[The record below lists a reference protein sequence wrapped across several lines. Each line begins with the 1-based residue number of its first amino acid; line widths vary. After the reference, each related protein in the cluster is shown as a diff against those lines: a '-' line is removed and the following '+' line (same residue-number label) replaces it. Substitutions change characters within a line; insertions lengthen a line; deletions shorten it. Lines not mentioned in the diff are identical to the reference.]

1 MRNNIFKVVFALLL
15 SFSSVFGADGQR
27 QTAITEADIFV
38 EDDKVVDNADLTCR
52 KVKDEYITRITGY
65 NFEEGIIECQ
75 VVNKNN
81 HAEVLDYQ
89 ASQKHLGIISDL
101 GKEYEKLPN
110 EATKRPSNAWSMDS
124 NIRYADEPNKINF
137 TRFLSAL
144 VTLDPS
150 VFDFQKINEQ
160 KTVNSATLQSGLQ
173 LRGEKNGKFSLYA
186 EQPNDGL
193 LSHAIRKT
201 LNDKQ
206 SANAAMTGKSGSYDL
221 GNYQNVST
229 AEGMNQAN
237 LTYFVELFTSMNE
250 IYKHLQNLL
259 FIVIGGWFVGTI
271 GTQKFL
277 KYLEHKGEGSG
288 GNQPYLHKFLIPI
301 LGVSFFFAPIPEG
314 NLPNQSTTIVQNII
328 RYFTA
333 TGNQIADMAGSIG
346 AKVYM
351 QKLYNRTG
359 GISQDREMNLRV
371 LQKQE
376 EHRAKYTH
384 RLFNELCRPRFPDGI
399 LHYLSNEAAS
409 NNWAGVINQ
418 FDVNKVVK
426 NQDITAEVCLRAFLE
441 EPESTRKAVQHKAQL
456 AGIEK
461 FFAGGKNE
469 LQQSLKII
477 DNYIVQKDSELGW
490 FNSILLPGTGLMV
503 EVQDLIV
510 DNSIQNSANG
520 NDAEAQASKVSKLA
534 VEQSIGGKINPVDEA
549 IDDVAK
555 VFFDNAVYL
564 ILPGSK
570 TISDSIKSLL
580 ENGATAIGTAMG
592 GIAGTLIGKLAG
604 SIVGSVAAPI
614 LTIVLLQLI
623 ITYIP
628 ACVATMAAGIAFLS
642 YIVGLCKY
650 FYISPFVV
658 AFSITT
664 KRQEKIIDF
673 LLSGV
678 SIFFKPILIVLF
690 IYLSLFLH
698 TLVADIIVI
707 LSTSQFAILTPLP
720 TDIFATSAIGAIR
733 ALMHILA
740 SIASCYIMWKLIIKG
755 PDWVMDLIGIKGGQD
770 TIVSDSLAQN
780 LERRS
785 MMIH

>member
-1 MRNNIFKVVFALLL
+1 
-15 SFSSVFGADGQR
+15 
-27 QTAITEADIFV
+27 
-38 EDDKVVDNADLTCR
+38 
-52 KVKDEYITRITGY
+52 
-65 NFEEGIIECQ
+65 
-75 VVNKNN
+75 
-81 HAEVLDYQ
+81 
-89 ASQKHLGIISDL
+89 
-101 GKEYEKLPN
+101 
-110 EATKRPSNAWSMDS
+110 MDS

-137 TRFLSAL
+137 TRFLTAL

-160 KTVNSATLQSGLQ
+160 KTVNSTTLQSGLQ

-193 LSHAIRKT
+193 YGRAIRKT
-201 LNDKQ
+201 QNFMKSVAQ
-206 SANAAMTGKSGSYDL
+206 GASTIVAGKEKTKNGSYDL

-277 KYLEHKGEGSG
+277 KYLENKGEGSG

-376 EHRAKYTH
+376 EHKAKYSH
-384 RLFNELCRPRFPDGI
+384 RLFTELCRPRFPNGI

-426 NQDITAEVCLRAFLE
+426 NQDITAEVCLQAFLE
-441 EPESTRKAVQHKAQL
+441 EPESTRKAVQYKAQL
-456 AGIEK
+456 AGVEK
-461 FFAGGKNE
+461 FFASGKNE

-503 EVQDLIV
+503 EVQDFIV
-510 DNSIQNSANG
+510 ENSIQNSANG

-534 VEQSIGGKINPVDEA
+534 VEQSLGGKINPIDQT
-549 IDDVAK
+549 IDDIAK

-564 ILPGSK
+564 MLPGAG
-570 TISDSIKSLL
+570 TISNSIKSLV
-580 ENGATAIGTAMG
+580 EGVGSGVASI
-592 GIAGTLIGKLAG
+592 IAGFGGGGPIGAVIGGLLGKAAG
-604 SIVGSVAAPI
+604 SMIGSIASPVFTI
-614 LTIVLLQLI
+614 LLLQNI
-623 ITYIP
+623 ILYIP

-690 IYLSLFLH
+690 IYLALFLH
-698 TLVADIIVI
+698 TLVADVIVI
-707 LSTSQFAILTPLP
+707 LSTSQFAILTPLD
-720 TDIFATSAIGAIR
+720 TNYLATSAIGAIR

-785 MMIH
+785 MMVH